1 MTEILATIAIRLA
14 LCAAA
19 TWGLWRLG
27 FGAGLL
33 FMAGVVGI
41 VLARPLMELTIAI
54 WHEMRRANWR
64 ELEGRH
70 FVFRGRPIRVVE
82 DARHQ
87 RWVRLADVRAVAG
100 ITTSETALKIAYAG
114 GCSLSGRPPELYLS
128 DEALLAHLSKER
140 SPATARLRRWVE
152 REIVFPA
159 RRLRERHG
167 IKPDSLDF
175 GASG

>member
-1 MTEILATIAIRLA
+1 MTEILVTIAVRLA

-19 TWGLWRLG
+19 TWGLWRHG
-27 FGAGLL
+27 FGTGLL

-41 VLARPLMELTIAI
+41 VLARPLMELALAI
-54 WHEMRRANWR
+54 WHEMRRANWH

-82 DARHQ
+82 DADHQ

-100 ITTSETALKIAYAG
+100 FTASETALRITYAR
-114 GCSLSGRPPELYLS
+114 GCSLRGRPPEPYLS
-128 DEALLAHLSKER
+128 DEALLVHLSKER
-140 SPATARLRRWVE
+140 SPATARFRHWVE

-159 RRLRERHG
+159 RRQRKRHG
-167 IKPDSLDF
+167 IKPGSLDF
-175 GASG
+175 GARG

>member
-1 MTEILATIAIRLA
+1 MTIAIRLA

-27 FGAGLL
+27 FGIGLL

-70 FVFRGRPIRVVE
+70 FAFKGRPVRVVE
-82 DARHQ
+82 DADHR
-87 RWVRLADVRAVAG
+87 RWVRLADVRVVAG
-100 ITTSETALKIAYAG
+100 FTASDTALKVTYPHG
-114 GCSLSGRPPELYLS
+114 WSLRGRPPEPYLS

-140 SPATARLRRWVE
+140 SPATARFRHWVE

-159 RRLRERHG
+159 RRQRERRG

>member
-1 MTEILATIAIRLA
+1 MIESLATIAIRLA

-27 FGAGLL
+27 VGTGLL

-41 VLARPLMELTIAI
+41 VLARPLMELTIAL

-70 FVFRGRPIRVVE
+70 FAFKGQPVRVVE
-82 DARHQ
+82 DNDYQ
-87 RWVRLADVRAVAG
+87 RWIRLADVRAVAG
-100 ITTSETALKIAYAG
+100 FTASDTALKVTYPRG
-114 GCSLSGRPPELYLS
+114 WSLHGRPPELYLS
-128 DEALLAHLSKER
+128 DEALLAHLAKER
-140 SPATARLRRWVE
+140 SPATARFRHWVE
-152 REIVFPA
+152 QEIVFPA
-159 RRLRERHG
+159 RRQRERHG
-167 IKPDSLDF
+167 IKLDSLDF